1 MHTPG
6 GVANIRLVSENVLFL
21 PWSTRIVSRC
31 MIWEDFHSPLVS
43 CSECLHRRWRNY
55 VLFTVLATVTPL
67 LYSHRFDSIQIL
79 NALVR
84 VLCLPPPF
92 GLFLFFIDVFNNVLW
107 HCLGELGYLSLRSL
121 VSRLESTVTASRA
134 PGTTE
139 AYRRAFLRWKEF
151 ASSKMEICAFLA
163 NSEHV
168 ALYL

>member
-1 MHTPG
+1 MFF
-6 GVANIRLVSENVLFL
+6 V
-21 PWSTRIVSRC
+21 
-31 MIWEDFHSPLVS
+31 
-43 CSECLHRRWRNY
+43 CL
-55 VLFTVLATVTPL
+55 PL
-67 LYSHRFDSIQIL
+67 LVCFY
-79 NALVR
+79 
-84 VLCLPPPF
+84 
-92 GLFLFFIDVFNNVLW
+92 VFNNVLW

-151 ASSKMEICAFLA
+151 ASSKMEMCAFLA

>member
-6 GVANIRLVSENVLFL
+6 GVANIRLVAENAMFL
-21 PWSTRIVSRC
+21 LRSTRVVSRC
-31 MIWEDFHSPLVS
+31 MIWEDFNSPLVS

-55 VLFTVLATVTPL
+55 FLFTVLATVTPL

-84 VLCLPPPF
+84 VSRLPPPF
-92 GLFLFFIDVFNNVLW
+92 GLFLFFIDVFNHVLW

>member
-1 MHTPG
+1 M
-6 GVANIRLVSENVLFL
+6 
-21 PWSTRIVSRC
+21 
-31 MIWEDFHSPLVS
+31 
-43 CSECLHRRWRNY
+43 
-55 VLFTVLATVTPL
+55 TPL
-67 LYSHRFDSIQIL
+67 LYSRRFDSIQIL
-79 NALVR
+79 NSQVHA
-84 VLCLPPPF
+84 LCLPPPF

-107 HCLGELGYLSLRSL
+107 HYLGELGYLSLRSL
-121 VSRLESTVTASRA
+121 VSRESTVTASRA

>member
-6 GVANIRLVSENVLFL
+6 GVANIWLVAENAMFL
-21 PWSTRIVSRC
+21 MRSTRMVSRC
-31 MIWEDFHSPLVS
+31 MIWEGFHLTISFLFRVFTPEMTQLCLVYILRS
-43 CSECLHRRWRNY
+43 
-55 VLFTVLATVTPL
+55 VTSL

-79 NALVR
+79 NSKVH
-84 VLCLPPPF
+84 VLCLPPF
-92 GLFLFFIDVFNNVLW
+92 WFVFMCSITSCGIALASWVTCHWEVL
-107 HCLGELGYLSLRSL
+107 C
-121 VSRLESTVTASRA
+121 LESTVTASRA